1 MLIWVFM
8 CVWCKIFVFIGGMFV
23 FVVIFGIVIFLVEGL
38 EYGIMSILVGV
49 YWVVV
54 MMSMIGYGD
63 LMFVMLF
70 GWLIMLCVI
79 LFGYGIIVF
88 LIGIMGVELVV
99 LVMECNRVNV

>member
-1 MLIWVFM
+1 M
-8 CVWCKIFVFIGGMFV
+8 
-23 FVVIFGIVIFLVEGL
+23 FVVIFGMVIFFVEGL

-63 LMFVMLF
+63 LMFVILF